1 MRVNSIVIKNMNNVK
16 QEEIQFQDA
25 NYLYG
30 CNGCGKSTVLQAV
43 QLALF
48 GYIPGQPKTN
58 SSIFS
63 HCNGNMMKVS
73 ANIEIDCFGS
83 CSITRTWT
91 KVRDTVTCE
100 SVFEPVELEEYL
112 KINSDIELP
121 VLDFS
126 EFSNMSANAVK
137 SWFIDHMIQ
146 ADSSNSWQDLLEL
159 SDIDYSMCEG
169 DFIQLLRDAVDA
181 EETTVAG
188 CVNLNKAFKVIRS
201 NVKSKRDG
209 LQAAIR
215 TLLFDDDIG
224 RVCEVDIHELK
235 SRIEEIDVE
244 IQHMEKANQVY
255 QRAENLKASISEYV
269 HRSTAWDNE
278 IVAEYETKSEQLQ
291 SLEDTYREAQTK
303 YSAATDILRIYNQ
316 NHPEP
321 VVTFCEKYNENCYK
335 CDCDGYKKYQEVHLP
350 KIKQLEAN
358 QRICC
363 EFRDRATEEIH
374 KLRNEIQGI
383 ESSYRKISSNKVK
396 IDALQEELDAL
407 SDVPDNFKSTE
418 NLQSRKSE
426 LTSRLVSMMSNL
438 EYTKKSDELSDVKM
452 KLDYEISILDTLI
465 RRTGVND
472 LQTKL
477 VTEPFEHLATNIEE
491 FSHNYA
497 FKYGE
502 LAFNVSTKA
511 NSFSFGL
518 NRDGT
523 FVPYDNLSSGEK
535 AKFSIMMQ
543 LYMIQKLN
551 YKFDVLIIDD
561 NFDHVDDDNFH
572 DLMEDI
578 GIYAS
583 KHSIQFI
590 LAGVRSLNNVHNI
603 YTIDME
609 AM

>member
-1 MRVNSIVIKNMNNVK
+1 MRVKSIVIQNMNKVK
-16 QEEIQFQDA
+16 QEAIQFQDA

-30 CNGCGKSTVLQAV
+30 CNGCGKSTALQAV

-63 HCNGNMMKVS
+63 HCNGNTMSVS
-73 ANIEIDCFGS
+73 ANIEIDCLGS
-83 CSITRTWT
+83 CNVTRTWT

-100 SVFEPVELEEYL
+100 SVFDPIELEEYL
-112 KINSDIELP
+112 KINSEIELP

-146 ADSSNSWQDLLEL
+146 ANSSNSWQDLLEF
-159 SDIDYSMCEG
+159 SDMDYSMCED
-169 DFIQLLRDAVDA
+169 DFIQLMKDTVDA

-215 TLLFDDDIG
+215 TLLFDDSIG
-224 RVCEVDIHELK
+224 QVCESDIHDLK
-235 SRIEEIDVE
+235 SRIDEIDAE
-244 IQHMEKANQVY
+244 IQHIEEANQVY

-269 HRSTAWDNE
+269 HKSTAWDNE
-278 IVAEYETKSEQLQ
+278 IVAEYETKSGQLQ

-335 CDCDGYKKYQEVHLP
+335 CDCDGYTEYQEVHLP

-358 QRICC
+358 QRLCC
-363 EFRDRATEEIH
+363 EFLDRATEEIH
-374 KLRNEIQGI
+374 KLRSEIRCI
-383 ESSYRKISSNKVK
+383 ESSYRTISSNKVK
-396 IDALQEELDAL
+396 LEVLQEELDAL
-407 SDVPDNFKSTE
+407 PNVPDNFKSTE
-418 NLQSRKSE
+418 HLQSKKSE
-426 LTSRLVSMMSNL
+426 LTSRLVNMVSNL
-438 EYTKKSDELSDVKM
+438 EYTKKSDELSGVKM
-452 KLDYEISILDTLI
+452 KLDYEIMILDKLI
-465 RRTGVND
+465 KRTGVND
-472 LQTKL
+472 LQTEL
-477 VTEPFEHLATNIEE
+477 VTEPFERLAENIEE
-491 FSHNYA
+491 FSHNYS

-518 NRDGT
+518 NRDST
-523 FVPYDNLSSGEK
+523 FVPYNNLSSGEK
-535 AKFSIMMQ
+535 ARFSIMLQ
-543 LYMIQKLN
+543 LYMIKKLN
-551 YKFDVLIIDD
+551 SKFDVLVIDD
-561 NFDHVDDDNFH
+561 NFDHIDDDNFH

-590 LAGVRSLNNVHNI
+590 LAGVRSLNNVYNI